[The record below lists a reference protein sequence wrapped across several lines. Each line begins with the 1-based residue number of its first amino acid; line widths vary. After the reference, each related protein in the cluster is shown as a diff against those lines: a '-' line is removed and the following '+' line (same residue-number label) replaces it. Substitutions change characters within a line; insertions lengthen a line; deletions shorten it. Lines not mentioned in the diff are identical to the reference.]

1 MGNSACHPLRASI
14 TALCILTL
22 AACGKGGQP
31 GAGGAAPGGPG
42 AGMPPPVVDV
52 MVATAGQA
60 ALTQD
65 LPGRLEAVRT
75 AQVRARVE
83 GILEKRL
90 FAEGSEVKQ
99 GQTLF
104 QIDDRDYKATAISAK
119 VDVEVMK
126 GAINRYTPLLESK
139 AVSQQE
145 FDQAQVKLLQTQAAL
160 TRANINLENTR
171 VPAPISGRIGRALV
185 TEGALVGKGESTH
198 LATIEQIDPIYVNFT
213 QSNSDMLRLRAAIAS
228 GKLHQANQAELE
240 LVQEDGSVY
249 PLPGKLMFSDLA
261 VDPQTGA
268 VAMRALFPNPRRQ
281 LLPGQFVHVRLKQA
295 QLDNTYRVPQRAVQS
310 GAQGQF
316 VMLVNAQ
323 GQAEVRPITTSGM
336 SGGDWLVS
344 AGLQGGEQ
352 IIVQGLQKA
361 RPGSTVQAQPWQPAA
376 AATPPPAA
384 APPKADQAAPA
395 NQATAH

>member
-1 MGNSACHPLRASI
+1 MGNPASRPLRASVL
-14 TALCILTL
+14 ALSILTL
-22 AACGKGGQP
+22 MACGKGDKP
-31 GAGGAAPGGPG
+31 GAGPAAGPG

-52 MVATAGQA
+52 VVATAGQGE
-60 ALTQD
+60 LTQD

-90 FAEGSEVKQ
+90 FTEGSDVKQ

-104 QIDDRDYKATAISAK
+104 QIDDRDYKATATSAM

-126 GAINRYTPLLESK
+126 GAIQRYTPLLASK

-145 FDQAQVKLLQTQAAL
+145 FDQAQVKLLQTRAAL

-185 TEGALVGKGESTH
+185 TEGALVGKGEATH
-198 LATIEQIDPIYVNFT
+198 LATIEQIDPIYANFT
-213 QSNSDMLRLRAAIAS
+213 QSNSDMLRLRAAIRN
-228 GKLHQANQAELE
+228 GKLHQVDQATVE

-261 VDPQTGA
+261 VDPQTGT
-268 VAMRALFPNPRRQ
+268 VAMRAQFPNPQRH
-281 LLPGQFVHVRLKQA
+281 LLPGQFVHVRLKQG
-295 QLDNTYRVPQRAVQS
+295 QLKHSFRVPQRAVQS
-310 GAQGQF
+310 NEQGQF
-316 VMLVNAQ
+316 VLLVNAENQ
-323 GQAEVRPITTSGM
+323 VTPRPVVTSGM

-344 AGLQGGEQ
+344 DGLQGGEQ
-352 IIVQGLQKA
+352 IIVQGLQKV

-376 AATPPPAA
+376 AATPQP
-384 APPKADQAAPA
+384 DAAPA
-395 NQATAH
+395 KADNTASATAH